1 MNINRVNETIRLME
15 SVPDEHFDI
24 RAWAY
29 SDNGLPVTMKSI
41 RHSCGTYAC
50 VAGWMGFHPP
60 FRKAGLKTIDG
71 KFYTTVQLSS
81 NDGAILDEE
90 LAIAKFLDISC
101 DIASALCGI
110 RKDFEPIRRKLYGNL
125 YYENIKPR
133 HVVRALIKIRDK
145 YSDTTYLE

>member
-60 FRKAGLKTIDG
+60 FRKAGLKTIDDEYD
-71 KFYTTVQLSS
+71 FLVQLSF
-81 NDGAILDEE
+81 NDGIKMYDAS
-90 LAIAKFLDISC
+90 AIAKFLDISY
-101 DIASALCGI
+101 DIASALCGT
-110 RKDFEPIRRKLYGNL
+110 DGEDEPIRRKLYGSLRN
-125 YYENIKPR
+125 ENIKPR
-133 HVVRALIKIRDK
+133 HVVKALIKIRDK
-145 YSDTTYLE
+145 YSDSTYLE